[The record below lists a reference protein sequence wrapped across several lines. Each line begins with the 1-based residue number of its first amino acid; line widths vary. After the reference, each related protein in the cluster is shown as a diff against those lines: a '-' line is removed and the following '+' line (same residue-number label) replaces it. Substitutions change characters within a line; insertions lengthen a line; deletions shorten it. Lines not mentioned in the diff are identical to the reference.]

1 MKNHDFTPK
10 IFIFSNFRGGS
21 RRVRPPGSAPAVCYI
36 TLQDGKCRFKMAD
49 VGATDTGFV
58 DIQKGN
64 ETELQMAVATVGPV
78 AVAIDASHISF
89 QQYKSGVYDE
99 PKCSSTRVDHTLL
112 VVGYGIDQCTDYWL
126 AKNRYEL
133 KLLAG

>member
-1 MKNHDFTPK
+1 
-10 IFIFSNFRGGS
+10 
-21 RRVRPPGSAPAVCYI
+21 
-36 TLQDGKCRFKMAD
+36 MAD

-89 QQYKSGVYDE
+89 QQYKSFMMNQSVPPQGLTTPYWW
-99 PKCSSTRVDHTLL
+99 L
-112 VVGYGIDQCTDYWL
+112 VMELTNAQIIGWL
-126 AKNRYEL
+126 KIGMN
-133 KLLAG
+133 

>member
-1 MKNHDFTPK
+1 
-10 IFIFSNFRGGS
+10 
-21 RRVRPPGSAPAVCYI
+21 
-36 TLQDGKCRFKMAD
+36 MAD

-126 AKNRYEL
+126 AKNRYD
-133 KLLAG
+133 